1 MKLGAYT
8 LIRKIA
14 VGGIAEIY
22 LAKGVSLCGEEKYL
36 VCKCIKPE
44 LSGDSEFIESIIR
57 EARLSVRMRHPN
69 IMEIFD
75 LCYSD
80 NRAYLTMEYM
90 DAPDILH
97 LMCLAREKG
106 LKMPYGVAIH
116 VICASARGLHY
127 AHELCDEQGEA
138 LRLVHRDISPEN
150 ILLGSDGSI
159 KIGDFGIAKTCQM
172 PDITPPET
180 IKGKFGYMSPEQAW
194 GDKVDRRSD
203 IFSLAIV
210 LYELT
215 TGYSFYGQDAI
226 SDKLL
231 AARVAQYTPPGQYAP
246 DYPKDLEAI
255 LAKALDLDKGE
266 RYQTADAFREALETC
281 AEANG
286 WGCDR
291 RAWLEWLHTVVDAPC
306 QGLSRMHADDI
317 PKDPHSIV
325 SNKQKMP
332 FSPDGG
338 DADRLGSAVSSR
350 QGVMQQLATGEIP
363 PSGTLPAVHQS
374 LIMAC
379 IPTESKEDVDTQS
392 PEASA
397 GLLPEPLNASA
408 REDVA
413 ECVHPSEVL
422 QHIIRFRH
430 TIYGV
435 LLFVIVVLVLC
446 LIFL

>member
-22 LAKGVSLCGEEKYL
+22 LAKGISLCGEEKYL

-90 DAPDILH
+90 DAPDILQ

-281 AEANG
+281 AKANG

-291 RAWLEWLHTVVDAPC
+291 RAWLEWLHTVVDATG

-325 SNKQKMP
+325 SNKQKML
-332 FSPDGG
+332 FSPDGV
-338 DADRLGSAVSSR
+338 DADTVSSR
-350 QGVMQQLATGEIP
+350 QEVMQQLATGEIP
-363 PSGTLPAVHQS
+363 ASGTLPAVHQS